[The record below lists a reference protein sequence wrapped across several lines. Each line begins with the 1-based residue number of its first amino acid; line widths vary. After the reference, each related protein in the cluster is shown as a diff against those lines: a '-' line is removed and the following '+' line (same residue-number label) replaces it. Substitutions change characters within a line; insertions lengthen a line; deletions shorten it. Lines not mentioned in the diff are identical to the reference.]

1 MPAFPGAL
9 DDGILASDTNILIV
23 TGLLQVS
30 SWDESTPIW
39 PVGPRGRA
47 GDFQGAAL
55 PRQPLRTRLIPSSWA
70 SNSPET
76 RTSPMRRNTQGQV
89 GVPQILQHGN
99 QTSLAPGM
107 RTFDPGHQG
116 RGLPQCNALAAPQQP
131 RLLRLFPLLSCQRAH
146 RTGPQYLSILP
157 CPWMDQSTC
166 CSRGQCC
173 PYT

>member
-1 MPAFPGAL
+1 MKLVWTLKRARQQGGEKVLGTEKPPVPAFPGAL

-30 SWDESTPIW
+30 TWDESTPIW

-76 RTSPMRRNTQGQV
+76 RT
-89 GVPQILQHGN
+89 
-99 QTSLAPGM
+99 
-107 RTFDPGHQG
+107 
-116 RGLPQCNALAAPQQP
+116 
-131 RLLRLFPLLSCQRAH
+131 
-146 RTGPQYLSILP
+146 
-157 CPWMDQSTC
+157 
-166 CSRGQCC
+166 
-173 PYT
+173 